1 MIKPR
6 TSFKNFGRPKRLTDD
21 PVKISTTYDIVG
33 HSEKPFQQRKTF
45 YPQQNYT
52 DIIVE
57 AHNVSSVLLQF
68 FSLSVVIFSIQEYG
82 ENRFIIDHESGL
94 RIGVIDD
101 TCVISPESG

>member
-1 MIKPR
+1 MHYELLVESNDDRKICPDTSPRFKYSMIKPR
-6 TSFKNFGRPKRLTDD
+6 TSFKNFGRPKRSTDD

-45 YPQQNYT
+45 YPMQNYT

-68 FSLSVVIFSIQEYG
+68 FSLS
-82 ENRFIIDHESGL
+82 SG
-94 RIGVIDD
+94 DF
-101 TCVISPESG
+101 